1 LDIDYGKMQ
10 STIFVI
16 SHISFYLRSW
26 RGALD
31 TTLCYTVCQWLASGR
46 WFSPGIPV
54 SSTNENDNQGI
65 TEILLK
71 VALNTITRILTNV
84 FDRLSCLSR
93 GLDETVPD
101 NTIYITNIY
110 VLDKFRNRGIGEQL
124 LLKAEN
130 EAKMRDISV
139 CKFYFLKLKTRPL
152 MKMTIRYIGT
162 A

>member
-1 LDIDYGKMQ
+1 MVFNATFNNISVIPWL
-10 STIFVI
+10 SFLFVEET
-16 SHISFYLRSW
+16 
-26 RGALD
+26 GM
-31 TTLCYTVCQWLASGR
+31 
-46 WFSPGIPV
+46 
-54 SSTNENDNQGI
+54 
-65 TEILLK
+65 
-71 VALNTITRILTNV
+71 
-84 FDRLSCLSR
+84 
-93 GLDETVPD
+93 DETVPD